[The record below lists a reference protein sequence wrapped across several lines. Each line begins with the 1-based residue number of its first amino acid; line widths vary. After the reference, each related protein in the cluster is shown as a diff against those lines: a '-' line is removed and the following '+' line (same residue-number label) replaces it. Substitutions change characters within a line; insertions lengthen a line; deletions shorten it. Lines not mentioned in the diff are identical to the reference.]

1 MPRSLHGGHFR
12 KDLLPDMLEVWRTST
27 SDTVKCEKCSTMIH
41 FWLQHYANCLL
52 AYLLINALSNTTLK
66 SSISPGTHTRP
77 FNGPFS
83 RTTWVSRYQKGK
95 TSLDF
100 TEASDSGMYALCSRQ
115 TTTPASHHTQ
125 FFTGGMPF
133 LPPNQQ
139 LQSTEGISPGSG
151 QQYRLCWAGWCRD
164 GRQLVP
170 TSVPECRNS
179 QQRRSAEPA

>member
-12 KDLLPDMLEVWRTST
+12 KDLLPDMLKVWRTST
-27 SDTVKCEKCSTMIH
+27 SDTVKCEKCSTLIH

-100 TEASDSGMYALCSRQ
+100 TEASDSEWQWHVCTLLQTDNHASIPPHTVFYRRDAL
-115 TTTPASHHTQ
+115 PATQ
-125 FFTGGMPF
+125 
-133 LPPNQQ
+133 
-139 LQSTEGISPGSG
+139 
-151 QQYRLCWAGWCRD
+151 
-164 GRQLVP
+164 P
-170 TSVPECRNS
+170 TASKHWRNLTW
-179 QQRRSAEPA
+179 